1 MKIITNKL
9 FLMLLMVLCANS
21 AHASYDFWVDGI
33 YYDVNG
39 SEAKVTWGY
48 NYNSYSG
55 SVTIPSTVNYKGITY
70 SVTSIG
76 SYAFRECTDL
86 TSITIPESITSCN
99 QDAFLGCN
107 SLSIVNITSIA
118 AWCRINFYG
127 TSSNPLYYAHHLY
140 LNGSEIIDLVIPNSV
155 TTIGAYAFSRC
166 SYLTSASIPNSVT
179 SIGSAAFSG
188 CSGLTS
194 VNIPNS
200 VTTIGASAFY
210 GCTGINNVTIP
221 NAITSIGVKA
231 FWNCSALETLNYNA
245 EDCADF
251 TPLEENDFYYSPVFY
266 NTNISTIN
274 IGDEVKRIP
283 AYFANSLNQL
293 TNITIPDSVTTIGRD
308 AFANCSALETV
319 NFNAVNC
326 ADFYDYY
333 DYKRTLVF
341 YNTNISTI
349 NIGDEVK
356 RIPAYFAKSLNQL
369 TNITIPNSVTTIG
382 ASAFYGCTSIDG
394 VTIPK
399 SVTAIGKDAFN
410 CTGITYVNI
419 TDIAAWCKI
428 NFDNYTE
435 YPYYNTSNPLSI
447 AHHLYVNGS
456 EVINLVIPNS
466 VTFINRDAFMG
477 CNGLIS
483 LTIPNSVTSIGS
495 YAFARCSGLTNV
507 SIPNSV
513 TSIETYAFSGSG
525 LTNVTIPYSI
535 TTINDYVFSGCTN
548 LINVKLP
555 KTLKSIGNYAFSGCS
570 SLASVTIPNSVTT
583 IGNYAFSASGLTNIT
598 IPNSVTTIGYSAF
611 RYCTGLKSATIT
623 SHLTSLGDYA
633 FSGCSALSSFTC
645 MPESPPI
652 FDNSNSFNTYNTTSL
667 YVPRSGV
674 ENYKTHTNWRR
685 FSKIYEFIGYFT
697 VPDVNVSKGKTVV
710 VPVSMTNETDIIG
723 FQTDIY
729 LPEGFEFVKDG
740 ADYVVDPSD
749 RMARDHSIMCNISE
763 DGALRVLC
771 FSPTNKVISGNE
783 GELFY
788 VTIKAPADSVGDF
801 SLCFKNTILTT
812 SDAEELL
819 SPDAYTNINVIPYL
833 PGDANGNGEVSV
845 IDIVTAAQYIIFQNP
860 DPFLF
865 EAADLNNDEQ
875 ITVTDLALIANLILY
890 PTKNAPKRV
899 PTFDLSDNQIQG
911 NDIQLNVGETRT
923 VTLTLDNVEKYSAF
937 QMDVKLQS
945 GLKANNFRIANQSGS
960 HRLVT
965 SEEKDEM
972 IRVLCYSPSAAA
984 LDKDEKTLMTFD
996 VTATGSIGGNIIIDG
1011 VELVTTT
1018 CQPIHLAPLVID
1030 VKKTNTINEI
1040 SSGKI
1045 ISQIEYYNLA
1055 GQKLAEPTQGVT
1067 IVVTTYTDGCRSAQK
1082 VVL

>member
-1 MKIITNKL
+1 MG
-9 FLMLLMVLCANS
+9 C
-21 AHASYDFWVDGI
+21 
-33 YYDVNG
+33 NG
-39 SEAKVTWGY
+39 LISL
-48 NYNSYSG
+48 
-55 SVTIPSTVNYKGITY
+55 TIPN

-76 SYAFRECTDL
+76 SYAFAR
-86 TSITIPESITSCN
+86 
-99 QDAFLGCN
+99 
-107 SLSIVNITSIA
+107 
-118 AWCRINFYG
+118 
-127 TSSNPLYYAHHLY
+127 
-140 LNGSEIIDLVIPNSV
+140 
-155 TTIGAYAFSRC
+155 
-166 SYLTSASIPNSVT
+166 
-179 SIGSAAFSG
+179 
-188 CSGLTS
+188 CSGLT
-194 VNIPNS
+194 
-200 VTTIGASAFY
+200 
-210 GCTGINNVTIP
+210 NV
-221 NAITSIGVKA
+221 S
-231 FWNCSALETLNYNA
+231 
-245 EDCADF
+245 
-251 TPLEENDFYYSPVFY
+251 
-266 NTNISTIN
+266 
-274 IGDEVKRIP
+274 
-283 AYFANSLNQL
+283 
-293 TNITIPDSVTTIGRD
+293 
-308 AFANCSALETV
+308 
-319 NFNAVNC
+319 
-326 ADFYDYY
+326 
-333 DYKRTLVF
+333 
-341 YNTNISTI
+341 
-349 NIGDEVK
+349 
-356 RIPAYFAKSLNQL
+356 
-369 TNITIPNSVTTIG
+369 
-382 ASAFYGCTSIDG
+382 
-394 VTIPK
+394 
-399 SVTAIGKDAFN
+399 
-410 CTGITYVNI
+410 
-419 TDIAAWCKI
+419 
-428 NFDNYTE
+428 
-435 YPYYNTSNPLSI
+435 
-447 AHHLYVNGS
+447 
-456 EVINLVIPNS
+456 
-466 VTFINRDAFMG
+466 
-477 CNGLIS
+477 
-483 LTIPNSVTSIGS
+483 IPNSVTSIGS